1 MDGMDVYVSED
12 DVRRYV
18 AETLPRD
25 KRSDWDIDAIS
36 RDVVAEWPD
45 LVGRH
50 PDLADM
56 PGPDYAADWLDRVIQ
71 PENRYWGIVARH
83 QVFRSAEELAT
94 APDAREMGKPCEVL
108 PKGHPAEGEREMV
121 C

>member
-83 QVFRSAEELAT
+83 QVFRSAE
-94 APDAREMGKPCEVL
+94 
-108 PKGHPAEGEREMV
+108 
-121 C
+121 